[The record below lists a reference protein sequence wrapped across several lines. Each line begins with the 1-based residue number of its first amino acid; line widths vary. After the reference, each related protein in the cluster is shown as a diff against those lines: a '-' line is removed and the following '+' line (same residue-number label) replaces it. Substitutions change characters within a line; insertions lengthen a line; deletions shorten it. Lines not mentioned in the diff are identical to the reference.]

1 MQNRVEFRVWGR
13 YALFTDPLTKIGGEK
28 YSYQIPT
35 YEALKGILSSVYW
48 KPTIIWIIDKVRV
61 INRIKTQTRSAKP
74 LSYSGIY
81 PSARDLSKIKEVP
94 FNDLSIY
101 TYLADVEY
109 QVQAHFEW
117 NINREDLTQDRNE
130 NKHYFVAKRM
140 IERGGRRDIFLG
152 TRECQG
158 YIEECRFNEGAGEYD
173 GYGELA
179 FGLMF
184 HGFDYPDEVK
194 KDNFYARFWRPKM
207 IDGVVEFV
215 RPDDPSVLRKFV
227 RSMKASPPATIGLLE
242 DGLLEDNKEGGGVR

>member
-1 MQNRVEFRVWGR
+1 MDNIVEFKAFGK

-48 KPTIIWIIDKVRV
+48 KPTIVWYIDKVRV
-61 INRIKTQTRSAKP
+61 MKPIKTQTRSAKP
-74 LSYSGIY
+74 VIY
-81 PSARDLSKIKEVP
+81 GGGQNELA
-94 FNDLSIY
+94 IY

-109 QVQAHFEW
+109 QIQAHFEW
-117 NINREDLTQDRNE
+117 NNYREDLAKDRNE

-158 YIEECRFNEGAGEYD
+158 YVEPCVFGKGIGFYDNYPGEIS
-173 GYGELA
+173 

-184 HGFDYPDEVK
+184 HSFQYPDELGK
-194 KDNFYARFWRPKM
+194 FELHSRFWHPKM
-207 IDGVVEFV
+207 VKGLVEFIKPNECAV
-215 RPDDPSVLRKFV
+215 RRFIRPMEADPPVSVGLKEE
-227 RSMKASPPATIGLLE
+227 GLLE
-242 DGLLEDNKEGGGVR
+242 GYPGGEV